1 MRVCV
6 VVSLLLHCTTHNSLH
21 CTYLYHTQCTPLHFT
36 GVQSG
41 EGRLDG
47 TEHARYNAD
56 ARPCWTPSARQ
67 ARCVCV
73 CVYMCVCVYVCVF
86 LFTQCTVPL
95 CVNIHKSIH
104 THTHT
109 HAHAGEGI
117 IITTQKEVNY
127 YLSLLNEQLPVES
140 QFLRKLPDSL
150 NAEIVLGSG
159 TV

>member
-1 MRVCV
+1 VYSPEKGDWTELSMLDIMQMLGRAGRPQHDKQGVCV
-6 VVSLLLHCTTHNSLH
+6 
-21 CTYLYHTQCTPLHFT
+21 
-36 GVQSG
+36 
-41 EGRLDG
+41 
-47 TEHARYNAD
+47 
-56 ARPCWTPSARQ
+56 
-67 ARCVCV
+67 
-73 CVYMCVCVYVCVF
+73 CVCVYVCVF